1 MPLWIEICAVLLAG
15 FGAVVFAFALGRTA
29 HRYDEIV
36 ESSPEVAEIA
46 ADLEQL
52 SAVRSP
58 AGRRFFPTLEARR
71 ELAEMVYELTA

>member
-1 MPLWIEICAVLLAG
+1 MTLGIEIAAVVIAG
-15 FGAVVFAFALGRTA
+15 LSAVVFALALGRTA
-29 HRYDEIV
+29 RHHDKIV
-36 ESSPEVAEIA
+36 ANSPEVAEIA

-58 AGRRFFPTLEARR
+58 AGRRFFPTPYARR